1 MPHHHMT
8 RYTDPD
14 SFRILVND
22 ANNKGRTPHNSKS
35 YPAMSDRSIRPRFV
49 G

>member
-1 MPHHHMT
+1 MT

-14 SFRILVND
+14 SFRMLVND
-22 ANNKGRTPHNSKS
+22 ANIKGRTPHNSKS
-35 YPAMSDRSIRPRFV
+35 YPAMSDRHIRLRFI